1 MSFFS
6 TSALGSFQSKDR
18 FSRPSPNLAK
28 RLAQQ
33 AENDAKRARIYDD
46 QERITEHERQEILR
60 LKAERYEKLRKGE
73 EAPSKESAIDVSR
86 SETASSLVASVYSRM
101 VYSARGTTCRSRFGD
116 LSG

>member
-1 MSFFS
+1 M
-6 TSALGSFQSKDR
+6 
-18 FSRPSPNLAK
+18 
-28 RLAQQ
+28 
-33 AENDAKRARIYDD
+33 
-46 QERITEHERQEILR
+46 R

-116 LSG
+116 ISG